1 MNVTESRQHAMQRIE
16 AGDLDGA
23 LAVYEQA
30 VAAWPGDAALA
41 VDYGAVLWKCY
52 EFDAGRREL
61 DRALA
66 QPDISARQVC
76 GIARLFFEVGRYA
89 DAARAMALVADRE
102 GADEPTLTLY
112 ASALER
118 DGKRDAAR
126 EIIGRALK
134 LNPASARAC
143 RTLAHLDKRDGEY
156 DAAAQRLRDQL
167 DRYPGE
173 DDWRLR
179 YELGG
184 VLDRLG
190 RYDEAWAELVEA
202 KRQLAPQAVGH
213 MQQSRLI
220 RKLQWDATC
229 AVTDADLASWHR
241 RAGELTPPTRV
252 ALMAGFPR
260 SGTTLLEQ
268 MVVGHPDAVGT
279 DETGILGSQFITPL
293 VWQHES
299 ASAALGELRGFDDEQ
314 LAAGR
319 ETYQRATE
327 QFIDEAIDGR
337 LLIEKEPLMTADLP
351 LPLRL
356 LPEASVLMP
365 LRDPRDVLV
374 SYFFTM
380 VPLNWNSAPAGDIA
394 DAAHFYA
401 DVMRHWLH
409 LRDRLPNPWLEPRYE
424 DLAADPEPT
433 ARRVADFLGLGWD
446 DALLD
451 RKQRSERKAIRTPTY
466 DDITKPITT
475 RAVGRWKRYE
485 AQLAPAI
492 DILGPY
498 IEAFGYA

>member
-1 MNVTESRQHAMQRIE
+1 MNATASRQLAKQRLD

-23 LAVYEQA
+23 LSVYEQA
-30 VAAWPGDAALA
+30 VKQCPGDVALA

-52 EFDAGRREL
+52 EFDLGQREL

-66 QPDISARQVC
+66 QQGVSAEQVC
-76 GIARLFFEVGRYA
+76 GVARLFFEVGRYA
-89 DAARAMALVADRE
+89 DAARAMAVAAERD

-126 EIIGRALK
+126 EVAGRALK
-134 LNPASARAC
+134 LDPASARAC
-143 RTLAHLDKRDGEY
+143 RLLAHLDKRDGDH
-156 DAAAQRLRDQL
+156 DAAAQRLRDHL
-167 DRYPGE
+167 ARYPGE

-190 RYDEAWAELVEA
+190 RYDEAWVALAEA
-202 KRQLAPQAVGH
+202 KRQLAPQAAGH
-213 MQQSRLI
+213 MQQSHLI
-220 RKLQWDATC
+220 RKLQWDATR
-229 AVTDADLASWHR
+229 AVTDADLAAWHK
-241 RAGELTPPTRV
+241 RAGELAPPLRV

-268 MVVGHPDAVGT
+268 MIVGHPDAVGT

-293 VWQHES
+293 VWQHGD
-299 ASAALGELRGFDDEQ
+299 ADAALNELRGFYDDQ
-314 LAAGR
+314 LTAGR
-319 ETYQRATE
+319 ETYRRATE
-327 QFIDEAIDGR
+327 QFISEEIHGR

-356 LPEASVLMP
+356 MPEASVLMP

-409 LRDRLPNPWLEPRYE
+409 LRDRLPNPWLEPKYE
-424 DLAADPEPT
+424 DLAAHPEPA

-451 RKQRSERKAIRTPTY
+451 HKQRSERKAIRTPTY

-475 RAVGRWKRYE
+475 RAVGRWKHYE
-485 AQLAPAI
+485 QQLAPAM

-498 IEAFGYA
+498 IDAFGFA

>member
-1 MNVTESRQHAMQRIE
+1 MQRIE

-23 LAVYEQA
+23 LSVYEQA
-30 VAAWPGDAALA
+30 AATWPGDAALA
-41 VDYGAVLWKCY
+41 VDFGAVLWKCY
-52 EFDAGRREL
+52 AFDAGKREF

-66 QPDISARQVC
+66 QPGVMEEQVS

-89 DAARAMALVADRE
+89 DAARAMAVIAERD

-126 EIIGRALK
+126 EVIGRALRS
-134 LNPASARAC
+134 NPASARAC
-143 RTLAHLDKRDGEY
+143 RMLAHLDKRDGDY
-156 DAAAQRLRDQL
+156 DTAVHRLQDHL
-167 DRYPGE
+167 DRYPGV

-190 RYDEAWAELVEA
+190 RYDEAWAEMVQA
-202 KRQLAPQAVGH
+202 KGQLAPQSAGH
-213 MQQSRLI
+213 MQQSHLI
-220 RKLQWDATC
+220 RKIQWDATC
-229 AVTDADLASWHR
+229 AVTDADLATWYK
-241 RAGELTPPTRV
+241 RAGELTPPLRL

-268 MVVGHPDAVGT
+268 VVVGHPDAVGT

-293 VWQHES
+293 VWQHGS
-299 ASAALGELRGFDDEQ
+299 AEAALGELREFDDEQ
-314 LAAGR
+314 LIAGR
-319 ETYQRATE
+319 SAYLHTTE
-327 QFIDEAIDGR
+327 QFIGESVGGR

-356 LPEASVLMP
+356 LPEASILMP

-380 VPLNWNSAPAGDIA
+380 VPLNWNSAPARDIE

-424 DLAADPEPT
+424 DLAADPEPA
-433 ARRVADFLGLGWD
+433 ARKVAGFLGLGWD

-451 RKQRSERKAIRTPTY
+451 RDQRSERKAIRTPTY

-475 RAVGRWKRYE
+475 RAVGRWKHYE
-485 AQLAPAI
+485 EYLAPAF
-492 DILGPY
+492 DILAPF
-498 IEAFGYA
+498 IQAFGYGG

>member
-1 MNVTESRQHAMQRIE
+1 MTATATRQLARQCLD

-23 LAVYEQA
+23 LSVYEQA
-30 VAAWPGDAALA
+30 AKQWPDDVALA

-52 EFDAGRREL
+52 EYDAGKHEL

-66 QPDISARQVC
+66 QPGVSADQV
-76 GIARLFFEVGRYA
+76 GGVARLFFEVGRFS
-89 DAARAMALVADRE
+89 DAARAMAVAAERD

-126 EIIGRALK
+126 EVVGRALK
-134 LNPASARAC
+134 LDPASARAC
-143 RTLAHLDKRDGEY
+143 RLLAHMDKRDGEY
-156 DAAAQRLRDQL
+156 DVAAERLQHHL
-167 DRYPGE
+167 AHYPGE

-190 RYDEAWAELVEA
+190 RYDEAWSALVRA
-202 KRQLAPQAVGH
+202 KGQLAPQTAGH
-213 MQQSRLI
+213 MQQSHLI
-220 RKLQWDATC
+220 RKIQWDTTR
-229 AVTDADLASWHR
+229 AVTDADLSRWHK
-241 RAGELTPPTRV
+241 RAGDLSPPVRV

-268 MVVGHPDAVGT
+268 MIVGHPDTVGT

-293 VWQHES
+293 VWQHGD
-299 ASAALGELRGFDDEQ
+299 ASAALAELRGFDDEQ
-314 LAAGR
+314 LTAGR
-319 ETYQRATE
+319 ETYRRATE
-327 QFIDEAIDGR
+327 QFIGEAIHGR

-380 VPLNWNSAPAGDIA
+380 VPLNWNSAPAGDIV
-394 DAAHFYA
+394 DAAQFYA

-409 LRDRLPNPWLEPRYE
+409 LRDRLPNPWLEPKYE
-424 DLAADPEPT
+424 DLAAEPEPA
-433 ARRVADFLGLGWD
+433 ARKVVDFLGLGWD

-485 AQLAPAI
+485 QQLAPAM

>member
-1 MNVTESRQHAMQRIE
+1 MNATACRQHALQLIE

-41 VDYGAVLWKCY
+41 LDFGVVLWKCY
-52 EFDAGRREL
+52 EFDAGKGEL

-66 QPDISARQVC
+66 QPGVSAEQVC

-89 DAARAMALVADRE
+89 DSARAMAVIAERD

-126 EIIGRALK
+126 EVAGRALK
-134 LNPASARAC
+134 LNPSSARAC
-143 RTLAHLDKRDGEY
+143 RTLAHLDKRDGAY
-156 DAAAQRLRDQL
+156 DAAAQRLQDQL
-167 DRYPGE
+167 QRYPGD

-190 RYDEAWAELVEA
+190 RYDEAWAVMAEA
-202 KRQLAPQAVGH
+202 KRQLAPQSAGH
-213 MQQSRLI
+213 MQQSHLI

-229 AVTDADLASWHR
+229 AVTDADLAAWR
-241 RAGELTPPTRV
+241 KRAGELAPPLRV
-252 ALMAGFPR
+252 TLMAGFPR

-268 MVVGHPDAVGT
+268 MVAGHPDVVGT

-299 ASAALGELRGFDDEQ
+299 AGAALDELRGFDDEQ

-319 ETYQRATE
+319 ETYLHATE
-327 QFIDEAIDGR
+327 QFIGEPIAGR

-356 LPEASVLMP
+356 LPEASILMP

-380 VPLNWNSAPAGDIA
+380 VPLNWNSAPAGDIVA
-394 DAAHFYA
+394 AAHFYA

-409 LRDRLPNPWLEPRYE
+409 LRDRLPNPWLEPKYE
-424 DLAADPEPT
+424 DLASDPEPA
-433 ARRVADFLGLGWD
+433 ARKVADFLGLGWD

-485 AQLAPAI
+485 AQLAPAL
-492 DILGPY
+492 DILAPY
-498 IEAFGYA
+498 VEAFGYA